1 MAWFS
6 TIRSRYTLAFSSL
19 SAVFFIVVL
28 VSYSLVNFIQHSSGR
43 YTDGI
48 SLIQNADRD
57 LYQSRL
63 ALTNWLSM
71 PDVAPEVAK
80 RWTDDI
86 HSNAR
91 QALERMRQFQTLT
104 ADIPELVNYLAPF
117 DGLYQQWQTETIR
130 LLDQSAPTEAL
141 RQSQIT
147 SSEANFLQLRQL
159 YDGAEELIS
168 KHATQERADIA
179 AITNTF
185 EISVTVFSAI
195 VLLVSILLAYVAP
208 KRISSAIRTVTAGVA
223 ELSRGDGD
231 LTRRLNSSK
240 SDETG
245 DLSRELDGFISKL
258 ATLVSEVKRGCVLV
272 QSQMQ
277 QLGDDAQTASSFSA
291 QQDTALDLIVT
302 AIEEMSGATRDV
314 ARNAAET
321 VGQVQLLS
329 SASAQGQQ
337 ALALSTQRLHDLSQ
351 QVQQASEVIR
361 ALSNQSAQIASVT
374 QVIETIAQ
382 QTTLL
387 ALNAAIEAARAGEQG
402 RGFAVVADEVRQ
414 LASKTQASTE
424 HIRGM
429 IEQLQQGVA
438 AAVASINQGVQLAE
452 NTERVNIDVNHALLQ
467 VHQVA
472 GTIQDHSIQTASA
485 TEQQSQVAQQIT
497 ENLSQLSDIS
507 KQLNAI
513 AQRVQGAVQS
523 TLSTSSDL
531 AGRVKRFSV

>member
-6 TIRSRYTLAFSSL
+6 SIRSRYTLAFSSL

-28 VSYSLVNFIQHSSGR
+28 VSYLLVNFIQHSSGR

-71 PDVAPEVAK
+71 PDVAPEVAT
-80 RWTDDI
+80 RWTDDV

-104 ADIPELVNYLAPF
+104 ADIPELVQYLAPF

-130 LLDQSAPTEAL
+130 LLDQSDPTDAL

-147 SSEANFLQLRQL
+147 TSEANFRQLRQL
-159 YDGAEELIS
+159 YDGAEELIA
-168 KHATQERADIA
+168 KYAAQERADIA
-179 AITNTF
+179 AITDTF
-185 EISVTVFSAI
+185 EISVAVFSAI

-245 DLSRELDGFISKL
+245 ELSRELDGFIGKL
-258 ATLVSEVKRGCVLV
+258 ASLVTEVKRGCVLV
-272 QSQMQ
+272 QTQMQ
-277 QLGDDAQTASSFSA
+277 QLGDDALTASRFSA
-291 QQDTALDLIVT
+291 QQDAALDLIVT

-314 ARNAAET
+314 ARNAADT
-321 VGQVQLLS
+321 VGQVQQLTDAS
-329 SASAQGQQ
+329 SHGQQ
-337 ALALSTQRLHDLSQ
+337 ALAISTERLHDLSA
-351 QVQQASEVIR
+351 QVQHACDVIR
-361 ALSNQSAQIASVT
+361 ALSAHSAQIASVT

-382 QTTLL
+382 QTNLL

-424 HIRGM
+424 HIRSM

-438 AAVASINQGVQLAE
+438 AAVTSIDAGVQLAQH
-452 NTERVNIDVNHALLQ
+452 TELVNVNVNHALQQ
-467 VHQVA
+467 VQQVA
-472 GTIQDHSIQTASA
+472 AAIQDHSIQTASA
-485 TEQQSQVAQQIT
+485 TEQQSQVAEQIT
-497 ENLSQLSDIS
+497 ENLSHLSELS

-513 AQRVQGAVQS
+513 AQRVQGAVES

-531 AGRVKRFSV
+531 AGQVKRFSV

>member
-6 TIRSRYTLAFSSL
+6 SIRSRYTLAFSSL

-28 VSYSLVNFIQHSSGR
+28 VSYLLVNFIEHSSGR

-71 PDVAPEVAK
+71 PDVAPEVAT
-80 RWTDDI
+80 RWTDDV

-104 ADIPELVNYLAPF
+104 ADIPELVQYLAPF

-130 LLDQSAPTEAL
+130 LLDQSDPTDAL

-147 SSEANFLQLRQL
+147 TSEANFRQLRQL
-159 YDGAEELIS
+159 YDGAEELIA
-168 KHATQERADIA
+168 KYAAQERADIA
-179 AITNTF
+179 AITDTF
-185 EISVTVFSAI
+185 EISVAVFSAI

-245 DLSRELDGFISKL
+245 ELSRELDGFIGKL
-258 ATLVSEVKRGCVLV
+258 ASLVTEVKRGCVLV
-272 QSQMQ
+272 QTQMQ
-277 QLGDDAQTASSFSA
+277 QLGDDAVTASRFSA
-291 QQDTALDLIVT
+291 QQDAALDLIVT

-314 ARNAAET
+314 ARNAADT
-321 VGQVQLLS
+321 VGQVQQLTDAS
-329 SASAQGQQ
+329 SHGQQ
-337 ALALSTQRLHDLSQ
+337 ALAISTERLHDLSA
-351 QVQQASEVIR
+351 QVQHACDVIR
-361 ALSNQSAQIASVT
+361 ALSAHSAQIASVT

-382 QTTLL
+382 QTNLL

-438 AAVASINQGVQLAE
+438 AAVTSINAGVQLAQH
-452 NTERVNIDVNHALLQ
+452 TELVNVNVNHALQQ
-467 VHQVA
+467 VQQVA
-472 GTIQDHSIQTASA
+472 AAIQDHSIQTASA
-485 TEQQSQVAQQIT
+485 TEQQSQVAEQIT
-497 ENLSQLSDIS
+497 ENLSHLSELS

-513 AQRVQGAVQS
+513 AQRVQGAVES

-531 AGRVKRFSV
+531 AGQVQRFSV